1 MKNLKIIL
9 ASQSPRRRE
18 LMEMLG
24 IPFEIKVS
32 DTDEIVTD
40 TDPAAVTIELSRQ
53 KAAAVAALIDEGIVI
68 GADTVVAWQ
77 GEILGKPRDRE
88 QAVQMIT
95 NLQGGA
101 HMVYTGV
108 TIWVKG
114 RDGESHHSFAEGT
127 KVRVS
132 AMSEREIEDYVQSGE
147 PYDKAGGYGIQGVF
161 GKYVEGIEGDYYN
174 VVGLPVHRLYDE
186 LKKLKFFKN

>member
-1 MKNLKIIL
+1 
-9 ASQSPRRRE
+9 
-18 LMEMLG
+18 MLG

-68 GADTVVAWQ
+68 GADTVVAWR
-77 GEILGKPRDRE
+77 GEILGKPKDRE
-88 QAVQMIT
+88 QAVRMIT
-95 NLQGGA
+95 DLQGGA

-108 TIWVKG
+108 TLWVKDG
-114 RDGESHHSFAEGT
+114 EGESHHSFAEGT
-127 KVRVS
+127 KVRVA
-132 AMSEREIEDYVQSGE
+132 AMSAREIEDYVQSGE

-174 VVGLPVHRLYDE
+174 VVGLPVHRLYEE
-186 LKKLKFFKN
+186 LKKLQFKKAFKN